1 MNFIQDTHSFQGNPW
16 RGAVSRVLNAALNA
30 VDPAEAVSRFV
41 KRNGDALSINGQT
54 YDLNDYEHIYV
65 VGAGKAGTP
74 MANRIATILG
84 SNLTEGIII
93 VKEGYTSGSK
103 NTELAKISVLEAGH
117 PIPDER
123 GVQATE
129 QIVRFLQK
137 TTQDDLIICL
147 ISGGGSA
154 LTPAL
159 VDGITLDDLKA
170 LTSLLLASGANI
182 IEINTLRKHLNRI
195 KGGQLAR
202 LASPAKLVALIL
214 SDVVGNPLEVIAS
227 GPTVP
232 DGTTYHDATEVLERY
247 DLMEQAPES
256 VVAHLR
262 KGLRGEIAETP
273 KPGDPLFKN
282 LQNVIIG
289 SNLQAAEEALSQAHK
304 EGFNALLLST
314 YLEGEARQVGR
325 VLAGILRQVHH
336 TGHPQSRP
344 TCIIAGGETTVTLH
358 GDGLGGRNQELALS
372 TVNDLAGI
380 PDIAMITLATD
391 GSDGPTD
398 AAGAVVTGETLER
411 AQEVDLNPDDYLA
424 RNDAYTFFETLGDL
438 IKTGPTNT
446 NVNDLVFLF
455 AFI

>member
-1 MNFIQDTHSFQGNPW
+1 MSIIQDTYSFQDNPW
-16 RGAVSRVLNAALNA
+16 RGAVSRVLNAALEA

-41 KRNGDALSINGQT
+41 KRKEDVLSINGRN
-54 YDLNDYEHIYV
+54 YALNDYEHIYI

-74 MANRIATILG
+74 MATSIATILG
-84 SNLTEGIII
+84 SHLTEGIII
-93 VKEGYTSGSK
+93 VKEGYTSGSDLG
-103 NTELAKISVLEAGH
+103 NLAKTRILEAGH

-123 GVQATE
+123 GVHATE
-129 QIVRFLQK
+129 QVVRLLQE
-137 TTQDDLIICL
+137 TTEDDLVICL

-159 VDGITLDDLKA
+159 VDGLTLDHLKT
-170 LTSLLLASGANI
+170 LTAQLLASGANI

-202 LASPAKLVALIL
+202 LVSPAKLVALIL

-232 DGTTYHDATEVLERY
+232 DGTTYFDAYAVLERY
-247 DLMEQAPES
+247 DLLDKAPAP
-256 VVAHLR
+256 VIAHLI

-273 KPGDPLFKN
+273 KPGDPLFIN
-282 LQNVIIG
+282 VQNVIIG
-289 SNLQAAEEALSQAHK
+289 SNLQAAEEALNQARK
-304 EGFNALLLST
+304 EGFNTILLT
-314 YLEGEARQVGR
+314 TFLEGEARQVGI

-336 TGHPQSRP
+336 NGHPLPRP
-344 TCIIAGGETTVTLH
+344 TCIIAGGETTVTLQ

-372 TVNDLAGI
+372 AVSDLAGI

-398 AAGAVVTGETLER
+398 AAGAVVTGETLGR
-411 AQEVDLNPDDYLA
+411 AHGLGLDPDDFLA

-455 AFI
+455 AFR